1 MAENENNQ
9 PSPNVNA
16 DQADVRHV
24 SIKAP
29 EFSET
34 AINGWFPI
42 MEAQFSLRGITQS
55 STKFYSVIA
64 ALPAEVVCKLPA
76 PIIDDKNYDRLK
88 EAIIF
93 MYERTKPEML
103 DKLMKTTSIS
113 GRPSLY
119 LQELSTLAGRIGAS
133 DDIVRHKFLQA
144 LPKTISPVI
153 ASQKDL
159 SLQQLGKLA
168 DELLPFLNN
177 NQVLAVNQ
185 FQRKQEQDSSRRTF
199 SNRSR
204 ADQAAS
210 SNNLRYGLKP
220 YHSDQKQRIC
230 RAHLYFADK
239 AKSCTSWCRWPNK
252 QNVHVRQSNS
262 RPSSPARS
270 EPSEN

>member
-1 MAENENNQ
+1 MEEKKDNDGADNQ
-9 PSPNVNA
+9 SNVK
-16 DQADVRHV
+16 HV

-34 AINGWFPI
+34 AVNGWFPI
-42 MEAQFSLRGITQS
+42 MEAQFNLRGVTQS
-55 STKFYSVIA
+55 ATKFYSVIA
-64 ALPAEVVCKLPA
+64 ALPAEVVCKLPST
-76 PIIDDKNYDRLK
+76 IINDKDYDRLK
-88 EAIIF
+88 EAIVS

-133 DDIVRHKFLQA
+133 EDIVRHKFLQA

-185 FQRKQEQDSSRRTF
+185 YQHKQEQNSGRRNYPGSSR
-199 SNRSR
+199 SE
-204 ADQAAS
+204 QAS
-210 SNNLRYGLKP
+210 FTNSLRYGLKP
-220 YHSDQKQRIC
+220 YHNDQKQKVC
-230 RAHLYFADK
+230 RAHLYYAEK
-239 AKSCTSWCRWPNK
+239 AKNCTSWCRWPNK
-252 QNVHVRQSNS
+252 KNVHVRQSNS
-262 RPSSPARS
+262 RPASPARS